1 MSIEIKKVN
10 GAAGKKKFVNCQWD
24 FYRGDPNWVAPIKMD
39 RMKLLN
45 EEKNPFFQHAEIQL
59 FLAYKGKEIVGRIAA
74 ITNENHNKIHND
86 KVGFFG
92 FFESINDQKVADALF
107 NSAVI
112 WLKGKGMEDIRGP
125 VNPSTND
132 EVGLLV
138 DAFDMPA
145 VILMTYN
152 PPYYQ
157 QLIENYGFNKEKD
170 LLAYILH
177 HDSYASE
184 KLTRMQQIV
193 RDRKKITIRPLNF
206 KDKKQFKAD
215 VKTLKDIYNAAWQP
229 NWGFVKMTD
238 AEFDF
243 LANDL
248 KTIAEPRLTIIA
260 EIDGKPAGFALS
272 LPDINQSLIYNK
284 GGGILGAVWNLF
296 TKKSKIDL
304 TRIIVLGVLPE
315 YQSSGVD
322 AVLYY
327 EIGETAFELGMPK
340 GEASWILEDNEMMK
354 RGLETTMKGEVYKT
368 YRIFQKSIP

>member
-1 MSIEIKKVN
+1 MSIEIRKVTD
-10 GAAGKKKFVNCQWD
+10 ASGKKKFVNCQWN
-24 FYRGDPNWVAPIKMD
+24 FYKDNSNWVAPIKMD

-45 EEKNPFFQHAEIQL
+45 EDKNPFYKHAEIQL
-59 FLAYKGKEIVGRIAA
+59 FLAYDGKEIVGRIAA
-74 ITNENHNKIHND
+74 ITNANHNEIHKD

-92 FFESINDQKVADALF
+92 FFESIDNQDVANKLF
-107 NSAVI
+107 DEAVK
-112 WLKGKGMEDIRGP
+112 WLKSKGMTDIRGP

-132 EVGLLV
+132 EVGLLI
-138 DAFDMPA
+138 DAFDMPP

-157 QLIENYGFNKEKD
+157 QLIENYGFKKEKD

-177 HDSYASE
+177 HDTYASE

-193 RDRKKITIRPLNF
+193 RDRKGITIRALNF
-206 KDKKQFKAD
+206 KNAKQFKAD
-215 VKTLKDIYNAAWQP
+215 VKTLKEIYNAAWQP

-238 AEFDF
+238 EEFDF

-260 EIDGKPAGFALS
+260 EIKGKPVGFALS

-284 GGGILGAVWNLF
+284 KGGIFGAVWCLF
-296 TKKSKIDL
+296 TKKKKIDL

-315 YQSSGVD
+315 YQSSGID
-322 AVLYY
+322 AVLYH

-354 RGLETTMKGEVYKT
+354 RGLETTMKGDIYKT
-368 YRIFQKSIP
+368 YRIFQKAI

>member
-1 MSIEIKKVN
+1 MSIEIKKVTDT
-10 GAAGKKKFVNCQWD
+10 AGKKKFVNCQWN
-24 FYRGDPNWVAPIKMD
+24 FYKDNPNWVAPIKMD

-45 EEKNPFFQHAEIQL
+45 EDKNPFYKHAEIQL
-59 FLAYKGKEIVGRIAA
+59 FLAYDGKEIVGRIAA
-74 ITNENHNKIHND
+74 ITNDNHNKIHND

-92 FFESINDQKVADALF
+92 FFESIDNQEVANKLF
-107 NSAVI
+107 DVSVK
-112 WLKGKGMEDIRGP
+112 WLKSKGMTDIRGP

-132 EVGLLV
+132 ELGLLI
-138 DAFDMPA
+138 DAFDMPP

-157 QLIENYGFNKEKD
+157 KLIENYGFKKEKD

-177 HDSYASE
+177 HDTYASE

-193 RDRKKITIRPLNF
+193 RDRKGITIRALNF
-206 KDKKQFKAD
+206 KDSKKFKED
-215 VKTLKDIYNAAWQP
+215 VKTLKEIYNAAWQP

-238 AEFDF
+238 EEFDF

-248 KTIAEPRLTIIA
+248 KTIAEPKLTIIA
-260 EIDGKPAGFALS
+260 EIKGKPVGFALS

-284 GGGILGAVWNLF
+284 GGGILGAVWCLF
-296 TKKSKIDL
+296 TKKKKIDL

-315 YQSSGVD
+315 YQSSGID
-322 AVLYY
+322 AVLYH

-354 RGLETTMKGEVYKT
+354 RGLESTMKGDIYKT
-368 YRIFQKSIP
+368 YRIFQKAI

>member
-1 MSIEIKKVN
+1 MSIDIQILS
-10 GAAGKKKFVNCQWD
+10 GSADRKKFVNCQWN
-24 FYRGDPNWVAPIKMD
+24 FYEGNPNWVAPIKMD

-45 EEKNPFFQHAEIQL
+45 EEKNPFFKHAEMQL
-59 FLAYKGKEIVGRIAA
+59 FLAKKDNKVVGRIAA
-74 ITNENHNKIHND
+74 ITNANHNAIHND

-92 FFESINDQKVADALF
+92 FFECIDDQEVANKLF
-107 NSAVI
+107 SVAEK
-112 WLKGKGMEDIRGP
+112 WLKTKGMTDIRGP

-132 EVGLLV
+132 EVGLLI
-138 DAFDMPA
+138 DAFDMPP
-145 VILMTYN
+145 VILMPYN
-152 PPYYQ
+152 PPYYKK
-157 QLIENYGFNKEKD
+157 LIEGYGFNKEKD

-193 RDRKKITIRPLNF
+193 RDRRKITIRPLNF
-206 KDKKQFKAD
+206 KDNKQFKAD
-215 VKTLKDIYNAAWQP
+215 VKTLKEIYNAAWQP

-238 AEFDF
+238 EEFDF

-272 LPDINQSLIYNK
+272 LPDINQSLIY
-284 GGGILGAVWNLF
+284 GRSGGILSAVWNLF

-304 TRIIVLGVLPE
+304 TRIIVLGVLPQ
-315 YQSSGVD
+315 YQSSGLD

-354 RGLETTMKGEVYKT
+354 RGLETTMKGQVYKT
-368 YRIFQKSIP
+368 YRIFQKPIK

>member
-1 MSIEIKKVN
+1 MSIEIRKVTDSS
-10 GAAGKKKFVNCQWD
+10 GTKKFVNSQWN
-24 FYRGDPNWVAPIKMD
+24 FYEGDPNWVAPIKMD

-45 EEKNPFFQHAEIQL
+45 REKNPFFKHADMQL
-59 FLAYKGKEIVGRIAA
+59 FLAYDGKEIVGRVAA
-74 ITNENHNKIHND
+74 ITNDNHNAIHKD

-92 FFESINDQKVADALF
+92 FFESTNNQEVADKLF
-107 NSAVI
+107 DAAVL
-112 WLKGKGMEDIRGP
+112 WLKSKGMTDIRGP

-138 DAFDMPA
+138 DAFDMPP
-145 VILMTYN
+145 VILMPYN

-157 QLIENYGFNKEKD
+157 QLIENYGFKKEKD

-177 HDSYASE
+177 HDTYASE

-193 RDRKKITIRPLNF
+193 RDRKGITIRALNF
-206 KDKKQFKAD
+206 KDGKQFKAD
-215 VKTLKDIYNAAWQP
+215 VKTLKEIYNAAWQP

-248 KTIAEPRLTIIA
+248 KTIAEPKLTIIA
-260 EIDGKPAGFALS
+260 EIKGKPVGFALS

-284 GGGILGAVWNLF
+284 RGGILGAVWCLL
-296 TKKSKIDL
+296 TKKKKIDL

-315 YQSSGVD
+315 YQSSGID
-322 AVLYY
+322 AVLYH
-327 EIGETAFELGMPK
+327 EIGETAFDLGMPK

-368 YRIFQKSIP
+368 YRIFQKAI

>member
-1 MSIEIKKVN
+1 MSIEIKKVA
-10 GAAGKKKFVNCQWD
+10 GAADKKKFVNSQWL
-24 FYRGDPNWVAPIKMD
+24 FYKDNPNWVAPIKMD

-74 ITNENHNKIHND
+74 ITNKNHNKIHND

-92 FFESINDQKVADALF
+92 FFESIDDQEVANALF
-107 NSAVI
+107 DAAQK
-112 WLKGKGMEDIRGP
+112 WLTSKGMEDIRGP

-157 QLIENYGFNKEKD
+157 QLIENYGFKKEKD

-215 VKTLKDIYNAAWQP
+215 VKTLKEIYNAAWQP

-315 YQSSGVD
+315 FQSSGVD

-368 YRIFQKSIP
+368 YRIFQKPIG

>member
-1 MSIEIKKVN
+1 MSIEIKKVTD
-10 GAAGKKKFVNCQWD
+10 ASGKKKFVNCQWN
-24 FYRGDPNWVAPIKMD
+24 FYEGNPNWVAPIKMD

-45 EEKNPFFQHAEIQL
+45 EDKNPFYKHAEIQL
-59 FLAYKGKEIVGRIAA
+59 FLAYEGKNIVGRIAA
-74 ITNENHNKIHND
+74 ITNANHNAIHKD

-92 FFESINDQKVADALF
+92 FFESINNQDVANKLF
-107 NSAVI
+107 DEAVK
-112 WLKGKGMEDIRGP
+112 WLKTKGMTDIRGP

-138 DAFDMPA
+138 DAFDMPP

-157 QLIENYGFNKEKD
+157 QLIENYGFKKEKD

-177 HDSYASE
+177 HDTYASE

-193 RDRKKITIRPLNF
+193 RDRKGITIRALNF
-206 KDKKQFKAD
+206 KDAKQFKAD
-215 VKTLKDIYNAAWQP
+215 VKTLKEIYNAAWQP

-238 AEFDF
+238 EEFDF

-248 KTIAEPRLTIIA
+248 KTIAEPKLTIIA
-260 EIDGKPAGFALS
+260 EIKGKPVGFALS

-284 GGGILGAVWNLF
+284 NGGILGAVWCLF
-296 TKKSKIDL
+296 TKKKKIDL

-315 YQSSGVD
+315 FQSSGVD
-322 AVLYY
+322 AVLYH
-327 EIGETAFELGMPK
+327 EIGETAFDLGMPK

-368 YRIFQKSIP
+368 YRIFQKAI

>member
-10 GAAGKKKFVNCQWD
+10 DASGKKKFVNCQWN
-24 FYRGDPNWVAPIKMD
+24 FYEGNPNWVAPIKMD
-39 RMKLLN
+39 RLKLLN
-45 EEKNPFFQHAEIQL
+45 EEKNPFYKHAEIQL
-59 FLAYKGKEIVGRIAA
+59 FLAYEGKEIVGRIAG
-74 ITNENHNKIHND
+74 ITNANHNEIHKD

-92 FFESINDQKVADALF
+92 FFESIDNQEVANKLF
-107 NSAVI
+107 EAAEK
-112 WLKGKGMEDIRGP
+112 WLKSKGMTDIRGP

-132 EVGLLV
+132 EVGLLI
-138 DAFDMPA
+138 DAFDMPP

-157 QLIENYGFNKEKD
+157 KLIENYGFKKEKD

-177 HDSYASE
+177 HDTYASE

-193 RDRKKITIRPLNF
+193 RDRKGITIRALNF
-206 KDKKQFKAD
+206 KDSKKFKAD
-215 VKTLKDIYNAAWQP
+215 VKTLKEIYNAAWQP

-238 AEFDF
+238 EEFDF

-248 KTIAEPRLTIIA
+248 KTIAEPKLTIIA
-260 EIDGKPAGFALS
+260 EIKGKPVGFALS

-284 GGGILGAVWNLF
+284 KGGIFGAVWCLL
-296 TKKSKIDL
+296 TKKKKIDL
-304 TRIIVLGVLPE
+304 TRIIVLGLLPE
-315 YQSSGVD
+315 YQSSGID
-322 AVLYY
+322 AVLYH

-354 RGLETTMKGEVYKT
+354 RGLETTMKGDVYKT
-368 YRIFQKSIP
+368 YRIFQKSI

>member
-1 MSIEIKKVN
+1 MNIEIKKVSS
-10 GAAGKKKFVNCQWD
+10 AADKKKFVNSQWL
-24 FYRGDPNWVAPIKMD
+24 FYKDNPNWVAPIKMD

-59 FLAYKGKEIVGRIAA
+59 FLAYKGKKIVGRIAA

-92 FFESINDQKVADALF
+92 FFESIDDQEVANALF
-107 NSAVI
+107 NAAQK
-112 WLKGKGMEDIRGP
+112 WLKEKGMKEIRGP

-157 QLIENYGFNKEKD
+157 QLIENYGFKKEKD

-206 KDKKQFKAD
+206 KDRKQFKAD
-215 VKTLKDIYNAAWQP
+215 IKTLKEIYNAAWQP

-322 AVLYY
+322 AVMYY

-368 YRIFQKSIP
+368 YRIFQKSIT

>member
-1 MSIEIKKVN
+1 MSIEIKKVA
-10 GAAGKKKFVNCQWD
+10 GAADKKKFVNSQWL
-24 FYRGDPNWVAPIKMD
+24 FYKDNPNWVAPIKMD

-59 FLAYKGKEIVGRIAA
+59 FLAYKGKKIVGRIAA

-92 FFESINDQKVADALF
+92 FFESIDDQEVANSLF
-107 NSAVI
+107 SATQK
-112 WLKGKGMEDIRGP
+112 WLKEKGMKDIRGP

-132 EVGLLV
+132 EVGLLI
-138 DAFDMPA
+138 DAFDMPP

-157 QLIENYGFNKEKD
+157 QLIENYGFKKEKD

-177 HDSYASE
+177 HDSYASD

-206 KDKKQFKAD
+206 KDRKQFKAD
-215 VKTLKDIYNAAWQP
+215 VRTLKEIYNAAWQP

-284 GGGILGAVWNLF
+284 SGGILGAVWNLF

-322 AVLYY
+322 AVMYY

-368 YRIFQKSIP
+368 YRIYQKSIT

>member
-1 MSIEIKKVN
+1 MSIEIRKVTD
-10 GAAGKKKFVNCQWD
+10 ASGKKKFVNCQWN
-24 FYRGDPNWVAPIKMD
+24 FYEGNPNWVPPIKMD

-45 EEKNPFFQHAEIQL
+45 EDKNPFYKHAEIQL
-59 FLAYKGKEIVGRIAA
+59 FLAYDGKEIVGRIAA
-74 ITNENHNKIHND
+74 ITNANHNAIHND

-92 FFESINDQKVADALF
+92 FFESTNNQEVANKLF
-107 NSAVI
+107 DEAVK
-112 WLKGKGMEDIRGP
+112 WLKTKGMNDIRGP

-132 EVGLLV
+132 EVGLLI

-177 HDSYASE
+177 HDTYASE

-193 RDRKKITIRPLNF
+193 RDRKGITIRALNF
-206 KDKKQFKAD
+206 KDSKQFKAD
-215 VKTLKDIYNAAWQP
+215 VKTLKEIYNAAWQP

-260 EIDGKPAGFALS
+260 EIKGKPVGFALS

-284 GGGILGAVWNLF
+284 KGGILGAVWCLF
-296 TKKSKIDL
+296 TKKKKIDL

-315 YQSSGVD
+315 YQSSGID
-322 AVLYY
+322 AVLYH

-354 RGLETTMKGEVYKT
+354 RGLETTMKGDVYKT
-368 YRIFQKSIP
+368 YRIFQKAI

>member
-1 MSIEIKKVN
+1 MAIEIKKVTD
-10 GAAGKKKFVNCQWD
+10 AAGKKKFVNCQWN
-24 FYRGDPNWVAPIKMD
+24 FYKGDPNWVAPIKMD

-59 FLAYKGKEIVGRIAA
+59 FLAYDGKEIVGRIAA

-92 FFESINDQKVADALF
+92 FFESVDKQDVANALL
-107 NSAVI
+107 NEAEK
-112 WLKGKGMEDIRGP
+112 WLKERGMTDMRGP

-138 DAFDMPA
+138 DAFDQPP
-145 VILMTYN
+145 VVLMTYN
-152 PPYYQ
+152 PPYYEK
-157 QLIENYGFNKEKD
+157 LIKGYGMAKEKD

-177 HDSYASE
+177 HDSYKSE
-184 KLTRMQQIV
+184 KLSRMQELV
-193 RDRKKITIRPLNF
+193 RKRKGITIRPINF
-206 KDKKQFKAD
+206 KNKAQFKKD
-215 VKTLKDIYNAAWQP
+215 VQTVKDLYNAAWEP

-238 AEFDF
+238 EEFDF
-243 LANDL
+243 LAADL
-248 KTIAEPRLTIIA
+248 KQIAEPRLTIIA
-260 EIDGKPAGFALS
+260 EIHGKPAGFALS
-272 LPDINQSLIYNK
+272 LPDINQALIHGK
-284 GGGILGAVWNLF
+284 SGGILSAAWNLM
-296 TKKSKIDL
+296 TKKKHIDL

-315 YQSSGVD
+315 FQSSGVD

-354 RGLETTMKGEVYKT
+354 RGLETTMKGQVYKT
-368 YRIFQKSIP
+368 YRIFQKPIG